1 VTLPDTRAR
10 IQNNT
15 PPTPTLPHKLNFDHD
30 QKQQATWVIPSPLL
44 TRPPIVIF
52 YSSRTVHP
60 LYPTTHL
67 TQYTHMSLE
76 KSVKKRY
83 VEKKRT
89 FLEKKWEEKNEI
101 KIRNADQRLSNS
113 LTTSMCGY
121 SGAPPPSLPTPT
133 HTHTHTHT
141 NTHCVHCA
149 LCQCPLGPQQE
160 VVTFLVLASF
170 PLAPQHLSVIF
181 SINHLTC
188 FLWLPEPW
196 GLSTWNE
203 LSSL

>member
-1 VTLPDTRAR
+1 
-10 IQNNT
+10 
-15 PPTPTLPHKLNFDHD
+15 
-30 QKQQATWVIPSPLL
+30 
-44 TRPPIVIF
+44 
-52 YSSRTVHP
+52 
-60 LYPTTHL
+60 
-67 TQYTHMSLE
+67 MSLE

-141 NTHCVHCA
+141 NTQIHT
-149 LCQCPLGPQQE
+149 LQNN
-160 VVTFLVLASF
+160 
-170 PLAPQHLSVIF
+170 IK
-181 SINHLTC
+181 I
-188 FLWLPEPW
+188 
-196 GLSTWNE
+196 STVQIKTNTVQDIPK
-203 LSSL
+203 